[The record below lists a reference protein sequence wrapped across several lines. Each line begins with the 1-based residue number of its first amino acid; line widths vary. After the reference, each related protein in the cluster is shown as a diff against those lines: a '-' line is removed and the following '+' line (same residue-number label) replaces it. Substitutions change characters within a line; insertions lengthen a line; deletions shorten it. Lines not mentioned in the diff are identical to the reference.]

1 LSASRKLGEEGGLD
15 PSSDQK
21 VGISVIVALIVLVLA
36 LDPRMLLAIVAFPA
50 STEVENEDDD
60 EDVSEVPTPR

>member
-1 LSASRKLGEEGGLD
+1 M
-15 PSSDQK
+15 
-21 VGISVIVALIVLVLA
+21 VALIVLVLA